1 MTDLHSRRKEGDEP
15 SMTTIQK
22 PEISNI
28 MPLGP
33 TPGQAKHWA
42 KIYRTEIAACS
53 SSILSTFLAVSK
65 DGERDY
71 YRCANYALSIPWIL
85 SRLVCKRTWA
95 SFLPSFLSV
104 R

>member
-1 MTDLHSRRKEGDEP
+1 MTDLHSRRNEGDEP
-15 SMTTIQK
+15 SITTVQK
-22 PEISNI
+22 PEFSNI

-71 YRCANYALSIPWIL
+71 YRCANYALSILWIL
-85 SRLVCKRTWA
+85 SRLVCKRT
-95 SFLPSFLSV
+95 
-104 R
+104 

>member
-1 MTDLHSRRKEGDEP
+1 MTDLHSRRNEGDEP
-15 SMTTIQK
+15 SMTTVQK

-65 DGERDY
+65 DGERDS
-71 YRCANYALSIPWIL
+71 YRRANYGHSILWIL
-85 SRLVCKRTWA
+85 SRLVCKRT
-95 SFLPSFLSV
+95 
-104 R
+104 

>member
-1 MTDLHSRRKEGDEP
+1 MTDLHSRRNEGDEP
-15 SMTTIQK
+15 SETTIPK
-22 PEISNI
+22 PEISKI

-53 SSILSTFLAVSK
+53 SSILSTFLAVSR
-65 DGERDY
+65 DGEMDY
-71 YRCANYALSIPWIL
+71 YKCANSILSILWIL
-85 SRLVCKRTWA
+85 SRLVCKR
-95 SFLPSFLSV
+95 